1 MKILVLTTSYPATP
15 GDYRGSFVRDMALA
29 LAGRGHEITVLAPH
43 PGGVASTE
51 ERASGVTVK
60 RVSAAP
66 VRRATLFGRFG
77 VVETLKSE
85 PWRLLELPLS
95 MAAYSIRAAWAARQH
110 DLVVANW
117 LVPCGFIA
125 ASMARL
131 PRGKPV
137 VVVEHGGGVR
147 LLAGMPGGS
156 LLLQFIAR
164 HVTAVQFVA
173 RGQREAALDM
183 LDWSDRDYLAG
194 RSFTFP
200 VPVADAPGLR
210 SDAPNRFYFPPLKLL
225 FAGRLVDVKGPLLL
239 LKAFARTRNC
249 VLHIVGDGPLK
260 AEVEA
265 SIDSHYLSDRVI
277 LHGELTRHSL
287 STLYAQCDVLVVP
300 SEAGVNRLSEGV
312 PRVLMEGMAAGLVP
326 VVAATGGMPDV
337 VRHGSNGMVF
347 TPGGSVELSQAL
359 KKLSSMG
366 KKMARMAKEGERTAA
381 RYTFTRMFDAW
392 KKFLPEI

>member
-1 MKILVLTTSYPATP
+1 MRILVLTTSYPATP
-15 GDYRGSFVRDMALA
+15 GDYRGSFVRDLALA
-29 LAGRGHEITVLAPH
+29 LADRGHEITVMAPH
-43 PGGVASTE
+43 PGGQAVAE
-51 ERASGVTVK
+51 DKGSGVTVE
-60 RVSAAP
+60 RVSSSP
-66 VRRATLFGRFG
+66 LGGATLFGRFG

-85 PWRLLELPLS
+85 PWRLAELPFSLT
-95 MAAYSIRAAWAARQH
+95 AYCLRAAWAVRNH

-117 LVPCGFIA
+117 LVPCGLIA
-125 ASMARL
+125 ASLARL

-147 LLAGMPGGS
+147 LLNRVPGGS
-156 LLLQFIAR
+156 RLLSFIAR
-164 HVTAVQFVA
+164 HLTAVQFVA
-173 RGQREAALDM
+173 RGQRDASLDM
-183 LDWSDRDYLAG
+183 LDWSDRDHLAG

-210 SDAPNRFYFPPLKLL
+210 SDAPKRFCFPPLKLL
-225 FAGRLVDVKGPLLL
+225 FAGRMVDVKGPLLL
-239 LKAFARTRNC
+239 LKSFARTRNC
-249 VLHIVGDGPLK
+249 VLHMVGDGPLK
-260 AEVEA
+260 EEVE
-265 SIDSHYLSDRVI
+265 SYINDQYLSERVT

-300 SEAGVNRLSEGV
+300 SQAGSNRLSEGV

-366 KKMARMAKEGERTAA
+366 KKMARMARESEKTAA
-381 RYTFTRMFDAW
+381 RYTFTRMFDSW
-392 KKFLPEI
+392 KKFVPEI